1 MILQNE
7 IRNMKAGETVQGVY
21 LIKSFEIKQGNNN
34 KFYLDINI
42 GDKTGEINC
51 KHWDYTEGMEN
62 EFQTGK
68 LIKVRGSIT
77 EWQGRA
83 QMKIDKLRIATE
95 DDGVNIND
103 LVAAAPYDAEYMW
116 TEILTYIEKIE
127 DEEIKSIVLCIFE
140 DGQEKLMYYPAAKKN
155 HHSIRSGLLYHI
167 LTMLKSGEKLM
178 EIYTGLNS
186 DLLYAG
192 VILHDF
198 AKIYEMNSDEM
209 GIVSDYTVEGNLLGH
224 IITGIKLI
232 ENAAR
237 DLGINPEKSMVLQ
250 HMILTHHYEAEYGSP
265 MKPKIPEAEM
275 LHYLDIID
283 ARMFDIKKA
292 MDGVEDGKFGERIW
306 SLENRAFYKPNF

>member
-1 MILQNE
+1 MILQSE
-7 IRNMKAGETVQGVY
+7 IRNMKAGENVQGVY
-21 LIKSFEIKQGNNN
+21 LIKSFEVKQGANN

-42 GDKTGEINC
+42 GDKTGEMNC

-62 EFQTGK
+62 TFQVGK
-68 LIKVRGSIT
+68 LIKVRGTVT
-77 EWQGRA
+77 EWQGRV
-83 QMKIDKLRIATE
+83 QMKIDKLRIASE
-95 DDGVNIND
+95 EDGVVIGD
-103 LVAAAPYDAEYMW
+103 LVATAPYDAEYMW
-116 TEILTYIEKIE
+116 TEILSFIEKIE
-127 DEEIKSIVLCIFE
+127 DEEIKSIVSSIFE

-167 LTMLKSGEKLM
+167 LTMLKTGEKLM
-178 EIYTGLNS
+178 EIYQGLNS

-192 VILHDF
+192 VVLHDF
-198 AKIYEMNSDEM
+198 GKIYEMNSDEM
-209 GIVSDYTVEGNLLGH
+209 GIVSDYTIEGNLLGH

-232 ENAAR
+232 ENTAR
-237 DLGINPEKSMVLQ
+237 DLGVDHEKSMVLQ

-283 ARMFDIKKA
+283 ARMYDVNKA
-292 MDGVEDGKFGERIW
+292 MDGVEAGKFGERIW